1 MSSGIR
7 GILFIILGMSAL
19 ATQDMVIKFLS
30 GGYPLHQI
38 VLSRACLALILTL
51 LLVRMEGGLHLL
63 RTRRP
68 LLHLARGLLVA
79 VANMTFFTGF
89 ASLPLAEATALFFVA
104 PLFIT
109 MLSVPILGEKV
120 GPRRWA
126 AVVIG
131 LVGVVVMTRPGS
143 GLFNPIAILPV
154 IAAFAY
160 ALSQMLTRR
169 LGVTDRAS
177 VMSFYI
183 HLTFFFVSA
192 GAGLTIGG
200 GDFLSPD
207 AGPSLQFLLRAW
219 VLPDTSDIPLFLA
232 CGVLVTIGGYS
243 LSEAY
248 RVAAAASVAP
258 FEYVAL
264 PLSVFWG
271 VFVFAETPDAYTFAG
286 VALIAGGGLFVFYR
300 ETVARRVVA
309 MERPTPRNR

>member
-1 MSSGIR
+1 MTSGVR
-7 GILFIILGMSAL
+7 GILFIIAGMAAL

-38 VLSRACLALILTL
+38 VLSRACLALLLTL
-51 LLVRMEGGLHLL
+51 VLVRMEGGLRLL

-68 LLHLARGLLVA
+68 ALHLARGLLVTI
-79 VANMTFFTGF
+79 ANMTYFTAF

-109 MLSVPILGEKV
+109 LLSVPMLGETV

-126 AVVIG
+126 AVIVG
-131 LVGVVVMTRPGS
+131 LAGVVVMTRPGS

-154 IAAFAY
+154 VAAFCY

-192 GAGLTIGG
+192 GAGLTIGS
-200 GDFLSPD
+200 GDFLP
-207 AGPSLQFLLRAW
+207 AGAGASLSFLLRPW
-219 VLPDTSDIPLFLA
+219 VWPEGVDAPLFLV
-232 CGVLVTIGGYS
+232 CGVLVTIGGYC
-243 LSEAY
+243 LAEAY

-258 FEYVAL
+258 FEYVSL
-264 PLSVFWG
+264 PMAVMWG
-271 VFVFAETPDAYTFAG
+271 YFVFHEAPDAYTFTG
-286 VALIAGGGLFVFYR
+286 VALIAGGGLYVFYR
-300 ETVARRVVA
+300 ESVTRHIVAA
-309 MERPTPRNR
+309 ERPTPRNR